1 MTQIEIDQVISV
13 LSVLR
18 QSNALHMAG
27 DNEQATDLAREARLL
42 LVGLLQSNG
51 VDTDKLE

>member
-1 MTQIEIDQVISV
+1 MTQTEINQTIKV
-13 LSVLR
+13 LSILH
-18 QSNALHMAG
+18 QSAALHVAG
-27 DNEQATDLAREARLL
+27 DNEQAIDLERSARLL